1 MTYTLNRMAS
11 TLPQQQQQ
19 QCQQQQPQQQQ
30 PTVKQ
35 RVFSGTVTKLHENF
49 GFIDDDVIFQA
60 SAVKGT
66 CPQVGDRVLVEA
78 SYNGAMPFK
87 WNAQRVQVIAPSQQ
101 STQKLS
107 ASFNSSGNSRS
118 FQMRVWQFNFQCSF
132 ISIRCRKATIQS

>member
-1 MTYTLNRMAS
+1 MTYTLNRMTS
-11 TLPQQQQQ
+11 SLSQQQP
-19 QCQQQQPQQQQ
+19 CQQQQPQQQQ

-107 ASFNSSGNSRS
+107 ASFNSSGNYRS
-118 FQMRVWQFNFQCSF
+118 FLMGFKLDFFQCSLIF
-132 ISIRCRKATIQS
+132 IRYRKAAIQS